1 MLVQYSSLLKVE
13 RPYFLLW
20 LMVVYLWKIGV
31 AVKLWKS
38 MFLFFRLHHSVVTNK
53 GKTKVRIPILLEYAS
68 FYMVYYKDIVKFQI
82 LYLQVIC

>member
-31 AVKLWKS
+31 AVKPWKS
-38 MFLFFRLHHSVVTNK
+38 HAPLV
-53 GKTKVRIPILLEYAS
+53 
-68 FYMVYYKDIVKFQI
+68 
-82 LYLQVIC
+82 